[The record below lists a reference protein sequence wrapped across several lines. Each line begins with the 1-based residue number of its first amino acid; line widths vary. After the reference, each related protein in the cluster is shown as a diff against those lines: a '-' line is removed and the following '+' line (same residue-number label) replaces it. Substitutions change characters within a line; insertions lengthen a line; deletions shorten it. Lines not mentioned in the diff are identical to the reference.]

1 MAWKDSTWSPVSTTN
16 RKSRSSRNY
25 ALHLALSHLEGGS
38 GLQQALG
45 RDLKGENSPALNL
58 AGSTLAFVNP
68 GLAMLVITSDHHV
81 ACS

>member
-1 MAWKDSTWSPVSTTN
+1 MVWKDSTWSPVSKTN

-25 ALHLALSHLEGGS
+25 AMHLALSHLEGGS

-45 RDLKGENSPALNL
+45 RDLTGEISPALNL

-68 GLAMLVITSDHHV
+68 GLAMLVFTSDHHV